1 MIKRSRYKKTRKKYK
16 GGALKLDPEQINEI
30 MEKVLCAMNPFCIVK
45 TLTNEFIFSIKM
57 LNDILLLSGLYV
69 KNLFY
74 LGSVSNLNNILPQ
87 SVCFDLFD
95 ETTCNTKIAKLLNI
109 QSLKEEN
116 KRLPKELMYRGQ
128 RGGSFRA
135 TCKNTQ
141 TPGVVCADNRSNIN
155 PHKPKEEPI
164 INPIVIVLKKEATF
178 PKLDIFPDKETAN
191 VYVLDQLKAH
201 SIFNLYNILKILRVL
216 YYIDG
221 APIERKEPEPKAEPK
236 EPEQYTLHKDD
247 VLRIEH
253 NFKKSEGFKEWQKCN
268 DFHLERN
275 IDETTR
281 EALVKQCKVTCP
293 DCTMKK
299 QSYLYTNPDEY
310 GSFDNSYLILQKV
323 IQLYYVCDKSK
334 TYDHSQI
341 YELLDEQKRMELMQM
356 TDDQLFDFFNIG
368 IPQRKEYMGDD
379 VLSELK
385 LASRLNRSLGV
396 LRIVSKL
403 LLYKLF
409 NSSTPK
415 DREQF
420 QSNLNN
426 SGVPIAS
433 LFAVRQSK

>member
-1 MIKRSRYKKTRKKYK
+1 MIKPSRYKKTRKKYK
-16 GGALKLDPEQINEI
+16 GGGGADVVKLDLEQINGLVD
-30 MEKVLCAMNPFCIVK
+30 KVLCAISPICIIK
-45 TLTNEFIFSIKM
+45 TLTNEFIFSIQM

-74 LGSVSNLNNILPQ
+74 LGTESNLNNILPE
-87 SVCFDLFD
+87 SICFDLFD
-95 ETTCNTKIAKLLNI
+95 EKTCNAKIVKLLNI
-109 QSLKEEN
+109 QSLKEDN

-135 TCKNTQ
+135 TCKNKQ
-141 TPGVVCADNRSNIN
+141 TPGVVCADDRSNEN
-155 PHKPKEEPI
+155 PYKPKVEPI
-164 INPIVIVLKKEATF
+164 KNPIVIALEHTTF
-178 PKLDIFPDKETAN
+178 PKLDIFPDKETSH
-191 VYVLDQLKAH
+191 VYLLNQMKAF
-201 SIFNLYNILKILRVL
+201 SIYNLYNILKILRVL
-216 YYIDG
+216 YYIDDG
-221 APIERKEPEPKAEPK
+221 EPIEEQKETEQK
-236 EPEQYTLHKDD
+236 ETEQYKLHKDD

-253 NFKKSEGFKEWQKCN
+253 NFKKSKGFKEWQKCN

-281 EALVKQCKVTCP
+281 DELVQQCNVKCP

-310 GSFDNSYLILQKV
+310 GSFENSYIVLQKV

-334 TYDHSQI
+334 TYNHSNI
-341 YELLDEQKRMELMQM
+341 YEKLKDENTRILVMQM
-356 TDDQLFDFFNIG
+356 TDDELFDYFNIG
-368 IPQRKEYMGDD
+368 IPQRKEYLGDD

-385 LASRLNRSLGV
+385 RASRLNRSLGV

-415 DREQF
+415 DRTQF
-420 QSNLNN
+420 HQLNFN
-426 SGVPIAS
+426 TSGQP
-433 LFAVRQSK
+433 LP